1 MRSSV
6 KNKIIWTYIF
16 LLSANFNNI
25 KVNPDKTEI
34 LTQIYYYFKWKAFG
48 KQVKPSCKILKNY

>member
-34 LTQIYYYFKWKAFG
+34 LTQIYYHFKWKVVG